1 MILVVLILPLI
12 GSSQEIGSTINEK
25 FAEYAKSPR
34 EIVYAHLNK
43 STYIKSES
51 MGFNAYIIDKASKQ
65 LSTLTSNL
73 YCVIYDSDN
82 NVIKKKLLKVTNGIA
97 PGDFNIDSLFSTGS
111 YSLKAYT
118 NYMRN
123 FKEPNYYQQTFKV
136 IDAEIDQEVYK
147 EVVKIK
153 MDAQFLPEGGHLLA
167 DVQNTIGVIV
177 KDSLGFGV
185 PLVQGQLLNA
195 ENEVISTF
203 KTNQLGIGKFAFTPE
218 KSKTYRT
225 ILEINNQEQQ
235 FDLPIAE
242 PRGIAMTLNDL
253 GSKVALTFR
262 TNEESLESISR
273 SRFRMIIH
281 DGSKVKSMDL
291 SFNDTLEIVKYISYD
306 DLSTGMNIF
315 TLFNDEEEPIL
326 ERMFFKY
333 TGLKTL
339 SIGSS
344 STTRESDS
352 LTVKLPITGID
363 NKDFNN
369 FSVSVLPSGTRS
381 YKHHQNIISSTFL
394 QPYLN
399 SPVENA
405 NYYFQDTSRKK
416 KYELD
421 LLLLTQGWSSYDW
434 HDVFNN
440 PPKLLF
446 PFETGISINATV
458 NRRTSGQYL
467 IYPTRFSKS
476 NLIALTEAE
485 KTFERTDF
493 YFLSDERI
501 KIGEI
506 QSNGKVLKPSLYVQF
521 NPSKVPD
528 FNMSGDILEI
538 QGERILEYSSKNAMV
553 PSWNNVEELDEVVVT
568 ADRKST
574 KLEKLRKSNIGNV
587 DVFDD
592 KKRKSYSDLASYLS
606 TKGFQVYPNAG
617 TLVILNKNA
626 VSANSGRTPLVYLDG
641 VLLSSFSLLFN
652 FQMNIVDYI
661 VVNRSGVGEGVR
673 GAGGVIKIYTDPSV
687 NLVKQYGKVYQEYD
701 VPLTYSKTK
710 KFYAPKYSSFRS
722 DFFKEYGVIQ
732 WIPDLK
738 TDSMGNLLFSIP
750 DTDQDEVMLFIEGIS
765 AKGQYLSES
774 KNIQLKQ

>member
-1 MILVVLILPLI
+1 MTVLLILPFI
-12 GSSQEIGSTINEK
+12 VVSQEIGSTINEK
-25 FAEYAKSPR
+25 FSNYAKSPR
-34 EIVYAHLNK
+34 EVVYAHLNK
-43 STYIKSES
+43 STYIKGES
-51 MGFNAYIIDKASKQ
+51 MGFSAYIIDKTLKQ
-65 LSTLTSNL
+65 LSTVTSNL
-73 YCVIYDSDN
+73 YCVIYDSEN
-82 NVIKKKLLKVTNGIA
+82 KVVKKKLLKVTNGIA
-97 PGDFNIDSLFSTGS
+97 PGEFSIDSLFNTGS
-111 YSLKAYT
+111 YSLKVYT

-123 FKEPNYYQQTFKV
+123 FKEQNYYHQSFKV
-136 IDAEIDQEVYK
+136 IDVEIDQKVYK
-147 EVVKIK
+147 ESVKIK

-177 KDSLGFGV
+177 KDSLGFGAPFV
-185 PLVQGQLLNA
+185 NGELLNA
-195 ENEVISTF
+195 NNEIISTF

-218 KSKTYRT
+218 KSKAYRT
-225 ILEINNQEQQ
+225 ILKINNKEQQ

-242 PRGIAMTLNDL
+242 QRGVAMTLNDL

-262 TNEESLESISR
+262 TNKESLESISG
-273 SRFRMIIH
+273 SVYRMIIH
-281 DGSKVKSMDL
+281 DGSKLKTISL
-291 SFNDTLEIVKYISYD
+291 SFNEAQEIVKYISYD
-306 DLSTGMNIF
+306 DLSTGINIF
-315 TLFNDEEEPIL
+315 TLFNEEEKPIL

-333 TGLKTL
+333 DNLKTL
-339 SIGSS
+339 SSGSV
-344 STTRESDS
+344 TTTQESDS
-352 LTVKLPITGID
+352 LTVKVPINGIEG
-363 NKDFNN
+363 KDFNN
-369 FSVSVLPSGTRS
+369 FSISVLPSGTIS
-381 YKHHQNIISSTFL
+381 YEHHQNIISSTFL

-405 NYYFQDTSRKK
+405 SYYFQNINRKK

-434 HDVFNN
+434 YDVFNN
-440 PPKLLF
+440 PPKLLY

-476 NLIALTEAE
+476 NLIALTDDE

-501 KIGEI
+501 RIGEI
-506 QSNGKVLKPSLYVQF
+506 QSNGKVLKPSLYLQF
-521 NPSKVPD
+521 NPSKIPD
-528 FNMSGDILEI
+528 FKMPGEDILDI
-538 QGERILEYSSKNAMV
+538 KGERILEYSGNNAMI
-553 PSWNNVEELDEVVVT
+553 PSWNNIEELDEVVVT
-568 ADRKST
+568 ADRKAT
-574 KLEKLRKSNIGNV
+574 KLERLRKTNTGNV

-626 VSANSGRTPLVYLDG
+626 VSANSARTPLVYLDG

-687 NLVKQYGKVYQEYD
+687 NLIKKYGKVYQEYE

-710 KFYAPKYSSFRS
+710 KFYTPKYSSFQS
-722 DFFKEYGVIQ
+722 DFYKEYGVIH
-732 WIPDLK
+732 WVPDLR
-738 TDSMGNLLFSIP
+738 TDSMGNFLFSIP
-750 DTDQDEVMLFIEGIS
+750 DTDQDEVKLFIEGIS

-774 KNIQLKQ
+774 KNITLK